1 MDILKTL
8 NEQQQKAVEHKSGP
22 MLIIAGAGSGKTRVL
37 THRIANLIYH
47 EGVHPTNI
55 FAVTFTNKAATEM
68 KERVQRLIGEDSGG
82 LWVSTFHSS
91 CVKILHREV
100 EKIGYDPNFVIFDT
114 TDQKSLVKDILIELN
129 IDTKKIKPYSVV
141 TAIGSAKNELVSA
154 DKYVGNDYFSKVVE
168 DVYQIYQ
175 QRLRENN
182 ALDFGDL
189 IMKTVELFANNP
201 LVLKHYQQRFKYIMV
216 DEYQDVNHAQ
226 YKLVNLLAKE
236 HRNLCVV
243 GDDDQGIY
251 AFRGA
256 DIENILSFEDDY
268 PEAKVVKLEQNY
280 RSTKNILDAAYHVVS
295 NNSNRKAKRLWTEN
309 DNGQALTLYKALSG
323 SDEASYIAGE
333 IKKLKRRENKT
344 FSDFAVLYRT
354 NAQSR
359 RLEQT
364 FLRKDIP
371 YRMIGGQKFYDRK
384 EIKDILYYLRF
395 IYNPADDI
403 SLDRIINVPRRG
415 IGPTTQDRLKEFA
428 LEKGIDFWEAVKR
441 VDEIETIT
449 KSYTN
454 KVKVF
459 KELIQYLQRKVED
472 MSIFNFVE
480 LVLDKTGYLDEL
492 KEQNTDE
499 AKRRIDNINELMT
512 SIEEFANEN
521 DPATLEGFLDE
532 VALIADVDNLDEDA
546 EAVILMTLHSAKGL
560 EFPVVFLAGMEEELL
575 PHKRSL
581 EEAGGIEEER
591 RLCYVGM
598 TRAEEKL
605 YLSYANSRKVY
616 GRVKYST
623 PSRFIAEIPK
633 ELFNDNQEDK
643 KESSQS
649 SSSQS
654 QNDRLKAGDKIEHP
668 KWGQGVVVNIEESS
682 GLKQA
687 SISFSGQGVK
697 EVALDYVN
705 LTKI

>member
-1 MDILKTL
+1 MEILKTL
-8 NEQQQKAVEHKSGP
+8 NEQQKKAVKHKDGP
-22 MLIIAGAGSGKTRVL
+22 MLIVAGAGSGKTRVL

-47 EGVHPTNI
+47 EGVNPVNI
-55 FAVTFTNKAATEM
+55 FAVTFTNKAADEM
-68 KERVQRLIGEDSGG
+68 KERVQRLIAEDSGG

-100 EKIGYDPNFVIFDT
+100 EKIGYESNFVIFDT
-114 TDQKSLVKDILIELN
+114 TDQKTLVKDILKELN
-129 IDTKKIKPYSVV
+129 IDTKKFKPYSVV
-141 TAIGSAKNELVSA
+141 SAISSAKNDLISA
-154 DKYVGNDYFSKVVE
+154 DEYLGNDYFSKVVE

-226 YKLVNLLAKE
+226 YKLINLLAKE

-309 DNGQALTLYKALSG
+309 DSGRALSLYKALSG

-333 IKKLKRRENKT
+333 IKKLKRSENKT

-359 RLEQT
+359 RLEQR
-364 FLRKDIP
+364 FLKQDIP

-403 SLDRIINVPRRG
+403 SLNRIINVPRRG
-415 IGPTTQDRLKEFA
+415 IGPTTLQRLKDFA
-428 LEKGIDFWEAVKR
+428 LANEINLWDAIKR
-441 VDEIETIT
+441 VDEIDTIT
-449 KSYTN
+449 KSYNN

-459 KELIQYLQRKVED
+459 KELIQYLQRKVDD

-480 LVLDKTGYLDEL
+480 LVLDKTGYVDEL
-492 KEQNTDE
+492 KAENTDE
-499 AKRRIDNINELMT
+499 AKGRIENINELMT
-512 SIEEFANEN
+512 SIEEFASDN

-560 EFPVVFLAGMEEELL
+560 EFPVVFLAGLEEELL

-598 TRAEEKL
+598 TRAEQKL

-616 GRVKYST
+616 GRVKYCT
-623 PSRFIAEIPK
+623 PSRFISEIPN
-633 ELFNDNQEDK
+633 ELFNDEQEEK
-643 KESSQS
+643 KEFSQS
-649 SSSQS
+649 SSNQTAS
-654 QNDRLKAGDKIEHP
+654 NELKAGDKIQHP
-668 KWGQGVVVNIEESS
+668 KWGVGVVVNVEEVS

-687 SISFSGQGVK
+687 SISFTGKGVK
-697 EVALDYVN
+697 QVALDYVN